1 MTYLQDVTAMPRK
14 LMIVIFLLE
23 EIIESWYLTKLSLI
37 RF

>member
-14 LMIVIFLLE
+14 LIVIFLLE